1 MSKKARMDIKQ
12 LRTIGHKLKPVVTV
26 AGNGVSEGV
35 VSEIDRALNQHELI
49 KIKLAV
55 GDRQARAVVSEQI
68 CEQTG
73 AEVVQSIGNV
83 ILILRRTAEPDPR
96 LSNLLRP
103 L

>member
-1 MSKKARMDIKQ
+1 
-12 LRTIGHKLKPVVTV
+12 
-26 AGNGVSEGV
+26 
-35 VSEIDRALNQHELI
+35 LI

-55 GDRQARAVVSEQI
+55 GDRQARAVASRQI

-83 ILILRRTAEPDPR
+83 ILILRRTADPDPR